1 VSPSGAAARLG
12 SLATTD
18 LLELTAAL
26 VDVPSISFEERELA
40 DLLEAELGALPALQV
55 TRVGDNVVA
64 RTMGG
69 RPARLVLAGHT
80 DTVPAQGNDHAT
92 IDGDRV
98 RGLGASDMKGA
109 LAVFLQL
116 ARTLGEP
123 PIDVTFVFYAR
134 EEVAAVH
141 SGLEELFVARPDL
154 LIGDAAILG
163 EPTSSVVEAGC
174 QGTLRLRVTLRGV
187 RAHTARPWMGR
198 NAIHRLAP
206 VLNAVADHVSRQPV
220 IDGLLFREALQAVS
234 VQGGVAGNVVPDEA
248 TLVLN
253 ARFAPDRRSSEAVDA
268 VREVLC
274 PYLDDGDEVELVDA
288 AEAAAPAVGHPLLAP
303 LVDELGLA
311 VNPKLGWTDVA
322 RFTSRGV
329 PAVNVGPG
337 DPSLA
342 HTAEEHVDR
351 DDLQRSFTVLH
362 HLVHRSITQPAPT
375 PLERG
380 SLRADAGR

>member
-1 VSPSGAAARLG
+1 MGPA
-12 SLATTD
+12 SLASTD

-26 VDVPSISFEERELA
+26 VDVPSVSFDERRLA
-40 DLLEAELGALPALQV
+40 DLLEAELRTLPGLEV

-64 RTMGG
+64 RTLLD

-80 DTVPAQGNDHAT
+80 DTVPAQGNDRAVV
-92 IDGDRV
+92 DGECL

-109 LAVFLQL
+109 LAVFVQL
-116 ARTLGEP
+116 ARTMGEP

-134 EEVAAVH
+134 EEVAAAH

-154 LIGDAAILG
+154 LVGDAAILG

-174 QGTLRLRVTLRGV
+174 QGTLRLRVTLRGA

-206 VLNAVADHVSRQPV
+206 VLTAVADHVPRRPV
-220 IDGLLFREALQAVS
+220 IDGLEFREALQAVS
-234 VQGGVAGNVVPDEA
+234 VEGGVAGNVVPDEA
-248 TLVLN
+248 KLLLN
-253 ARFAPDRRSSEAVDA
+253 VRFAPDRRADEAAGA
-268 VREVLC
+268 VRELLR
-274 PYLDDGDEVELVDA
+274 PHLEDGDLVELVDA
-288 AEAAAPAVGHPLLAP
+288 AEAAPPAIGHPLLAP

-337 DPSLA
+337 DPTLA
-342 HTAEEHVDR
+342 HTADEHVER
-351 DDLQRSFTVLH
+351 ADLERAFEVLH
-362 HLVHRSITQPAPT
+362 HVLHRPAAGAAGDG
-375 PLERG
+375 L
-380 SLRADAGR
+380 LRADAAR